1 MASDLTQGI
10 LSVMR
15 RQSLK
20 LVLELTDVT
29 SGALIHNV

>member
-1 MASDLTQGI
+1 MAADLTQGI

-15 RQSLK
+15 RQFLK

-29 SGALIHNV
+29 SSALIHNV